1 MSAIQ
6 NYNLPDA
13 GLLTS
18 AILPAIAVWQPDQ
31 VYVVLGRSNQPE
43 TSVFSERIEAD
54 DVVLLKRPSG
64 GESVVLTP
72 STLVVAFA
80 VSLQQFPVAR
90 RFFEFSNSILL
101 EAFNKLG
108 LTGLSQRGISD
119 ISFEGMKIVGSSMYK
134 GADRLFYHAVINVAE
149 LPGTIAWY
157 LKHPPREP
165 DYRGG
170 RKHEAFITSLR
181 ELGFEGSV
189 DEVATAVRTVWQNRV
204 MQPGVSV

>member
-1 MSAIQ
+1 MSAFQ

-13 GLLTS
+13 SLLTS
-18 AILPAIAVWQPDQ
+18 AILPAIAVWRPDQ
-31 VYVVLGRSNQPE
+31 VYVVLGRSNMAE
-43 TSVFSERIEAD
+43 TSVYIDRIEAD
-54 DVVLLKRPSG
+54 EAVLLKRPSG

-80 VSLQQFPVAR
+80 ASLEQFPAAR

-108 LTGLSQRGISD
+108 LNGLSQRGISD

-134 GADRLFYHAVINVAE
+134 GSDRLFYHAVINVAE

-165 DYRGG
+165 DYRQG

-181 ELGFEGSV
+181 ALGFAGSV
-189 DEVATAVRTVWQNRV
+189 EDVGTTVGEVWHSRMR
-204 MQPGVSV
+204 